1 MGAIVGVLSMAVLG
15 VAAFVAIAWY
25 QSDRVDPASPADSRL
40 IPGVTATDDLRDA
53 DAVQPVAPA
62 DPIPPGGATSL
73 FGEGALDR
81 ADAMSFDRFL
91 ASEKLAEGIRYYF
104 GEGVAID
111 DERARRCF
119 EEAAAYE
126 GRAAFLLA
134 HLYENGRGVVP
145 DDRMALEWLHRSV
158 RLGYPQAQYVLGM
171 LYLEGRPGLVTP
183 DAEGAYR
190 LLAAAA
196 SQGHEAARETLG
208 RLGSP

>member
-1 MGAIVGVLSMAVLG
+1 MVAIVGVLSMAVLG

-25 QSDRVDPASPADSRL
+25 QSGRADPTSPADSRL
-40 IPGVTATDDLRDA
+40 IPEVAANDDLPAA
-53 DAVQPVAPA
+53 DAVEPMAPA
-62 DPIPPGGATSL
+62 DPAPPGGATSL

-81 ADAMSFDRFL
+81 ADVMSFDRFL

-111 DERARRCF
+111 DERARQCF

-134 HLYENGRGVVP
+134 HVYENGRGVIP
-145 DDRMALEWLHRSV
+145 DDRMALEWLQRSV
-158 RLGYPQAQYVLGM
+158 ELGYPQAQYVLGV

-183 DAEGAYR
+183 DAERAYR

-196 SQGHEAARETLG
+196 SQGHEAARDALG
-208 RLGSP
+208 RLGAP